1 MIRSYRNYSNHPISQ
16 TPPSSRKTVVVQA
29 FKHPRL
35 KLLFH
40 YPNTFTLR
48 SLDQGRRR
56 CLLAFNSFC
65 GATARV
71 TEYLLAYYRCFR
83 TFTRLLQSFSE
94 YPLNSYCNWG
104 AQTRVAKCFNSLCR
118 ARTGVASSPG
128 SLLKNGRRREPG
140 NIREKSCRLLAR
152 HHSCDQRRTLLLE

>member
-1 MIRSYRNYSNHPISQ
+1 MIRSYRNYSNYPISQ
-16 TPPSSRKTVVVQA
+16 TPPSSRKMVVVQV

-35 KLLFH
+35 KLLFQ

-56 CLLAFNSFC
+56 CILAFNSFC

-83 TFTRLLQSFSE
+83 MFTRLLQSFSE

-118 ARTGVASSPG
+118 ARTGVAQHVLAVDGLTGAWTGVAKSVLSF
-128 SLLKNGRRREPG
+128 NG
-140 NIREKSCRLLAR
+140 LAR
-152 HHSCDQRRTLLLE
+152 AQQSMDWPSYSN

>member
-16 TPPSSRKTVVVQA
+16 TPPSSRKMVVVQA

-35 KLLFH
+35 KLLFQ

-56 CLLAFNSFC
+56 STSLQQFLWSYSE
-65 GATARV
+65 G
-71 TEYLLAYYRCFR
+71 YWISLAYYRCFQ
-83 TFTRLLQSFSE
+83 TSTRLLQSFSE

-118 ARTGVASSPG
+118 ARTGVAQHVLAVDGLAGAWTGVAKSVLSF
-128 SLLKNGRRREPG
+128 NG
-140 NIREKSCRLLAR
+140 LAR
-152 HHSCDQRRTLLLE
+152 AQMGLENVY